1 MVVHDVGLLA
11 GLKVLDLAWVGV
23 GPLTAKYL
31 ADHGAVVVHVESS
44 RRPDVL
50 RTMPPFAQGVP
61 GLNRSQFYAE
71 YNSSKLGFGV
81 DLSRPDGR
89 ALVRELVAWA
99 DVVIESFTPH
109 VLAQWEL
116 DYPRLAALNPSLIML
131 STCLFGQTGPYRDV
145 PGFGTSMAPTCGFYH
160 LTGYPDVGPVP
171 PYGAYTDFVCHRFTA
186 AALLAALWHR
196 AETGEGQYID
206 AAQFEMALQFLG
218 PVLLDA
224 AANGRVA
231 GPAGNKSPWA
241 APHDIYPCRDSDTWC
256 AIAVETDAQWAA
268 LKAKMGRPAWAE
280 DPRWDTFAGRKRYEA
295 ELDARLA
302 EWTRRFDAGALMRH
316 LQPDVPAGAVL
327 DVAGLFADEQI
338 RALEYFTDLEHPEMG
353 RVPYTGVEFRFSDAP
368 VGLRWAAPTLG
379 QHTYE
384 VLHDILGKS
393 DETIAD
399 LLAWEVVEI
408 T

>member
-1 MVVHDVGLLA
+1 MTMPGTDLFA

-23 GPLTAKYL
+23 GPLTTKYL

-50 RTMPPFAQGVP
+50 RTMPPFAGGVP

-81 DLSRPDGR
+81 DLGHPDGR
-89 ALVRELVAWA
+89 ALVRELARWA
-99 DVVIESFTPH
+99 DVVVESFTPH
-109 VLAQWEL
+109 VLARWEL
-116 DYPRLAALNPSLIML
+116 DYPHLAADNPGLIML

-145 PGFGTSMAPTCGFYH
+145 PGFGTSMAPICGFYH
-160 LTGYPDVGPVP
+160 LTGYPDAAPVP

-186 AALLAALWHR
+186 AALLAALLHR
-196 AETGEGQYID
+196 AATGEGQYID

-224 AANGRVA
+224 AAHGRVA
-231 GPAGNKSPWA
+231 GRSGNKSPWA
-241 APHDIYPCRDSDTWC
+241 APHDIYPCRDPDTWC
-256 AIAVETDAQWAA
+256 AIAVETDAQWQA
-268 LKAKMGRPAWAE
+268 LKTKMGRPAWAA
-280 DPRWDTFAGRKRYEA
+280 DPKWDTLEGRKRYEA
-295 ELDARLA
+295 ELDGRLA
-302 EWTRRFDAGALMRH
+302 EWTRGFTPDELMHR
-316 LQPDVPAGAVL
+316 LQPEVPAGAVR
-327 DVAGLFADEQI
+327 DIAGIFADAQI
-338 RALEYFTDLEHPEMG
+338 RALGYFVDLEHPEMG
-353 RVPYTGVEFRFSDAP
+353 RVPYTGVEFRFADRP

-393 DETIAD
+393 DEVIAD
-399 LLAWEVVEI
+399 LLAREVVEI